1 MSVIEVYPLHNF
13 IRGYSSVEEQLLYT
27 EKVGSSTLSPTTIFE
42 KHMTTFVIEVDDVKM
57 TVDANSMVEAIHTA
71 RSLNEKRQT
80 YYVTDTE
87 TGRTVTGI
95 PLD

>member
-1 MSVIEVYPLHNF
+1 
-13 IRGYSSVEEQLLYT
+13 
-27 EKVGSSTLSPTTIFE
+27 
-42 KHMTTFVIEVDDVKM
+42 MTTFVIEVDDVKM
-57 TVDANSMVEAIHTA
+57 TVDANSMVEAIHKV